1 MQYVISFLEGIITFI
16 SPCLLPMLPI
26 YISYFAGGGERTT
39 RKTLLGALGFVS
51 GFSVIFVAMGALA
64 GTIGSFLREYQT
76 MVNVISGLV
85 VILFGLNFLGIFK
98 WNLFRG
104 GGKTVNSHEMGFF
117 SAMLFGMNKKKIIMI
132 FVLVFI
138 LILGGAGILY
148 KQLGQKLAPD
158 LLATQTP
165 QETKS
170 TETSTPT
177 TQEDESEKIL
187 APDFTVYDLDGN
199 EVHLSDFI
207 GKPVVLNFWASWCGP
222 CKMEMPDFNEKYL
235 EIGEE
240 VQFLIINM
248 TDDSRETVETASAF
262 IAEQSYS
269 FPVFYDT
276 DQDAASTYG
285 VYSIPTTYFID
296 ADGNVIAQATG
307 VIGAETLQQG
317 IDMIFE
323 DD

>member
-1 MQYVISFLEGIITFI
+1 M
-16 SPCLLPMLPI
+16 
-26 YISYFAGGGERTT
+26 
-39 RKTLLGALGFVS
+39 
-51 GFSVIFVAMGALA
+51 
-64 GTIGSFLREYQT
+64 
-76 MVNVISGLV
+76 
-85 VILFGLNFLGIFK
+85 ILILI
-98 WNLFRG
+98 
-104 GGKTVNSHEMGFF
+104 
-117 SAMLFGMNKKKIIMI
+117 
-132 FVLVFI
+132 FI
-138 LILGGAGILY
+138 LVLGGAGILY

-158 LLATQTP
+158 LLATQAP
-165 QETKS
+165 QESQPAENS
-170 TETSTPT
+170 TDA
-177 TQEDESEKIL
+177 TQESNTEKIL

-199 EVHLSDFI
+199 EVHLSDFV

-248 TDDSRETVETASAF
+248 TDGFRETVETASAF
-262 IAEQSYS
+262 IAEQGYS

-296 ADGNVIAQATG
+296 ANGNAIARATG
-307 VIGAETLQQG
+307 VIGAEILQQG